1 MLIVQIKYTIVTQ
14 KQNMVFVDKIVVV
27 IVKILCLNNYNA
39 KEQRAVYGQIRL
51 FLFHKLIKEQSYG
64 G

>member
-1 MLIVQIKYTIVTQ
+1 
-14 KQNMVFVDKIVVV
+14 MVFLDKIVVV